1 MRCSWGKPWF
11 SQSFNIVKNEAVFA
25 LYLILLFVAMLSLN
39 INVFAVA
46 LLPLLAFA
54 LLKIVQNRSL
64 TDGLQSVINLIV
76 RSAGLIKGIFYPV
89 RDPLTPPNSKI
100 IHE

>member
-1 MRCSWGKPWF
+1 M
-11 SQSFNIVKNEAVFA
+11 VKNEAVFA
-25 LYLILLFVAMLSLN
+25 LYLIILFVALLTFN
-39 INVFAVA
+39 IYVFAVA

-54 LLKIVQNRSL
+54 VLKIVKNRSL
-64 TDGLQSVINLIV
+64 TDGVQSVINLVV